1 MLKGLLVL
9 LLFQGVG
16 EVISHYSGIPIPG
29 PVIGMILLF
38 TALQLSTRTLPT
50 GLGEAAHLMIRWL
63 SLLFVPA
70 CVGFFF
76 LTTTSTSQWLAIAGV
91 VVLAT
96 LVTMVATSTL
106 MNRLLAKQPELK
118 TEKSS

>member
-1 MLKGLLVL
+1 MLKGLMVL

-16 EVISHYSGIPIPG
+16 EAISHYSGIPIPG

-38 TALQLSTRTLPT
+38 TALQLSGRTLPT

-76 LTTTSTSQWLAIAGV
+76 LTTTSANQWLAIAGV
-91 VVLAT
+91 IVLAT
-96 LVTMVATSTL
+96 LLTMVVTATL
-106 MNRLLAKQPELK
+106 MTHLLAKQSEIKPEK
-118 TEKSS
+118 CD

>member
-9 LLFQGVG
+9 LLFQGIG
-16 EVISHYSGIPIPG
+16 EVISHYSGMPIPG

-38 TALQLSTRTLPT
+38 TSLQLSTHTLSA
-50 GLGEAAHLMIRWL
+50 GLGEAAHFMIRWL

-76 LTTTSTSQWLAIAGV
+76 LTTTPSSQWLAIAGV
-91 VVLAT
+91 IVLAT
-96 LVTMVATSTL
+96 LVTMVVTATL
-106 MNRLLAKQPELK
+106 MTHLLAKQSELK
-118 TEKSS
+118 SERSG

>member
-38 TALQLSTRTLPT
+38 TALQISTHALPT

-91 VVLAT
+91 IILAT
-96 LVTMVATSTL
+96 LVTMVVTATL
-106 MNRLLAKQPELK
+106 MTHLLSKQPGLK
-118 TEKSS
+118 PENSG

>member
-9 LLFQGVG
+9 LLFQGIG

-38 TALQLSTRTLPT
+38 TALQLSTHTFST

-76 LTTTSTSQWLAIAGV
+76 LTTSSTSQWLAIVGV
-91 VVLAT
+91 IVLAT
-96 LVTMVATSTL
+96 LVTMVVTATL
-106 MNRLLAKQPELK
+106 MTHLLAKKPELK
-118 TEKSS
+118 SERNG

>member
-16 EVISHYSGIPIPG
+16 EAISHYSGISIPG

-38 TALQLSTRTLPT
+38 ASLQLSTHTLPT
-50 GLGEAAHLMIRWL
+50 GLGEAAHFMIRWL

-76 LTTTSTSQWLAIAGV
+76 LTTTSTSQWFAIVGV
-91 VVLAT
+91 IVLAT
-96 LVTMVATSTL
+96 LVTMVVTATL
-106 MNRLLAKQPELK
+106 MTHLLAKQSELK
-118 TEKSS
+118 SERSS